1 MPMPEPRVSTLSRTM
16 TNCNDDPNN
25 APTEIAERGQFSSR
39 IGFIIAAAGCAVGV
53 GNIWSFPIQTAENGG
68 AAFTLVYLCFS
79 FILAY
84 PTLVAELNIGRYRQ
98 SNNISAMTS
107 LSANPVLRTIGAGTA
122 IVGLL
127 TMTLIYSFYSIVG
140 GWFIGFTL
148 APLASLTGLT
158 SAGQWLSG
166 FSSQSTIAATL
177 LFMGLTTLIVTEGVK
192 NGIERWCNR
201 LMPSLF
207 VLLAVLIVFALTR
220 PGGME
225 GLKVYLLPD
234 FSRILDDKLLISAL
248 GQSFFSMSLGTG
260 CMMVYGSYL
269 NRKVNLPKTAFQVTL
284 VDSSVAFLAGMLI
297 IPCMYAA
304 MHQGVEIFNASGQLY
319 SAEKL
324 VFNVLPT
331 LFDQLGIMGQFV
343 AAAFFLLLAIAALTS
358 SISMMEPVVAAMV
371 ERLSFVRRRACW
383 LLSSLAAA
391 ISIVI
396 ILHID
401 TLLGM
406 TVKFATQ
413 YMQPMLCF
421 MIAIYGSWVIR
432 QDRLLT
438 ELSRGFPDLQNSLF
452 WKIWPWYT
460 RIVCPGLILLLL
472 IHNL

>member
-1 MPMPEPRVSTLSRTM
+1 MPRTM
-16 TNCNDDPNN
+16 TNCNDNTNPQQV
-25 APTEIAERGQFSSR
+25 ERGQFSSR
-39 IGFIIAAAGCAVGV
+39 ISFIIAAAGCAVGV

-68 AAFTLVYLCFS
+68 AAFTLVYLCLS

-98 SNNISAMTS
+98 CNNVSAMMS
-107 LSANPVLRTIGAGTA
+107 LSDKPVLRSLGAVTA
-122 IVGLL
+122 ITGLL
-127 TMTLIYSFYSIVG
+127 TMVLIYSFYSIVG
-140 GWFIGFTL
+140 GWFISFSL
-148 APLASLTGLT
+148 APIASLTGLT
-158 SAGQWLSG
+158 VVSEWLSG
-166 FSSQSTIAATL
+166 FSASSSIAVTL
-177 LFMGLTTLIVTEGVK
+177 LFMILTTLIVTEGVR

-207 VLLAVLIVFALTR
+207 VLLTVLIIFALTR
-220 PGGME
+220 PGGIE

-234 FSRILDDKLLISAL
+234 FSRILDKKLLISAL

-269 NRKVNLPKTAFQVTL
+269 SRKVNLPKTALQVTL

-304 MHQGVEIFNASGQLY
+304 MHQGVEIFNAQGQLY
-319 SAEKL
+319 SSEKL

-331 LFDQLGIMGQFV
+331 LFDQLGVLGQFV
-343 AAAFFLLLAIAALTS
+343 AAGFFLLLSIAALTS
-358 SISMMEPVVAAMV
+358 SISMMEPVVSAMV
-371 ERLSFVRRRACW
+371 ERLSFVRQRACW
-383 LLSSLAAA
+383 LLSMVSAA

-406 TVKFATQ
+406 AVTVATQ
-413 YMQPMLCF
+413 YMQPFLCF
-421 MIAIYGSWVIR
+421 MIAIYGSWIIR
-432 QDRLLT
+432 QDRLLS
-438 ELSRGFPDLQNSLF
+438 ELSQGFPDLQNSLF

>member
-1 MPMPEPRVSTLSRTM
+1 MSRTM
-16 TNCNDDPNN
+16 TTTNETQNL
-25 APTEIAERGQFSSR
+25 TERGQFSSR

-53 GNIWSFPIQTAENGG
+53 GNIWSFPIQTAQNGG
-68 AAFTLVYLCFS
+68 AAFTLVYLCLS

-98 SNNISAMTS
+98 SNNISAMSS
-107 LSANPVLRTIGAGTA
+107 LSENPVLKTLGVTTA

-148 APLASLTGLT
+148 APVANLTGLT
-158 SAGQWLSG
+158 NIGNWFSG
-166 FSSQSTIAATL
+166 FSSSSTISVTVV
-177 LFMGLTTLIVTEGVK
+177 FMVLTTLIVTAGVK

-207 VLLAVLIVFALTR
+207 ILLAVLIGFALTR
-220 PGGME
+220 PGGLE
-225 GLKVYLLPD
+225 GLKVYLIPD
-234 FSRILDDKLLISAL
+234 FSRIFDEKLLISAL

-269 NRKVNLPKTAFQVTL
+269 SRQVNLPKTAFQVTL
-284 VDSSVAFLAGMLI
+284 VDSSVAFLAGMLV

-304 MHQGVEIFNASGQLY
+304 MHQGVEIFNAEGQLY
-319 SAEKL
+319 SSDKL
-324 VFNVLPT
+324 VFTVLPT
-331 LFDQLGIMGQFV
+331 LFEQLGSMGQLV
-343 AAAFFLLLAIAALTS
+343 AMAFFLLLTIAALTS
-358 SISMMEPVVAAMV
+358 SISMMEPTVAALV
-371 ERLSFVRRRACW
+371 ERLSFQRRRACW
-383 LLSSLAAA
+383 LLSAVSA
-391 ISIVI
+391 ILSTVI

-401 TLLGM
+401 TLLGLA
-406 TVKFATQ
+406 VKVATQ
-413 YMQPMLCF
+413 YMQPVLCF
-421 MIAIYGSWVIR
+421 MIAIYGTWIMR
-432 QDRLLT
+432 QSRLLS
-438 ELSRGFPDLQNSLF
+438 ELSQGFPDLENSLF

>member
-1 MPMPEPRVSTLSRTM
+1 MPRTM
-16 TNCNDDPNN
+16 TNCSNDP
-25 APTEIAERGQFSSR
+25 AHEVEREQFSSR

-98 SNNISAMTS
+98 SNNISAMAS
-107 LSANPVLRTIGAGTA
+107 LSKLPALRLLGAGTA
-122 IVGLL
+122 VAGLL

-140 GWFIGFTL
+140 GWFIGFSI
-148 APLASLTGLT
+148 APVASLAGMTGV
-158 SAGQWLSG
+158 SQWLSG
-166 FSSQSTIAATL
+166 FTTSSSIVVTL
-177 LFMGLTTLIVTEGVK
+177 LFMTLTTLIVTEGVK
-192 NGIERWCNR
+192 DGIERWCNR

-207 VLLAVLIVFALTR
+207 VLLAVLIAFALTR

-225 GLKVYLLPD
+225 GLRVYLLPD
-234 FSRILDDKLLISAL
+234 FSRILDHKLLISAL

-269 NRKVNLPKTAFQVTL
+269 SRKANLPKTALQVTL

-304 MHQGVEIFNASGQLY
+304 THQGVEIFNAQGHLY
-319 SAEKL
+319 SADKL

-331 LFDQLGIMGQFV
+331 LFDQLGMVGQLV
-343 AAAFFLLLAIAALTS
+343 AAAFFLLLTIAALTS
-358 SISMMEPVVAAMV
+358 SISMMEPVIAAMV
-371 ERLSFVRRRACW
+371 ERLSLVRQRACW
-383 LLSSLAAA
+383 LLSLVSAA
-391 ISIVI
+391 ISSVI
-396 ILHID
+396 IVHID
-401 TLLGM
+401 TLLGLAV
-406 TVKFATQ
+406 TFATQ
-413 YMQPMLCF
+413 YMQPLLCL

-432 QDRLLT
+432 QDRLLS
-438 ELSRGFPDLQNSLF
+438 ELSQGYPELESSLF

-460 RIVCPGLILLLL
+460 RLVCPGLILLLL
-472 IHNL
+472 IQNL